1 MSKDEHFGRH
11 FLGGLLRLS
20 PLDSAKYLYL
30 TVWLRPLTIQL
41 LKDNYIPEF
50 IYRHLLSQ
58 QLSYKSVNVHKV
70 ESAGFMSSC
79 HLPFV
84 VGQRSFSPA
93 CHYAC
98 TEQCDYVLFG
108 GSIMLWAHRKCEGVE
123 WYSSSTMTSFKH
135 QIPAVSI
142 SGFFSWN
149 DRWMW
154 IAVAAHSIQSN
165 DRLTAAIHM

>member
-79 HLPFV
+79 VIFPLWCDSALSLRHV
-84 VGQRSFSPA
+84 TMPA
-93 CHYAC
+93 
-98 TEQCDYVLFG
+98 
-108 GSIMLWAHRKCEGVE
+108 
-123 WYSSSTMTSFKH
+123 
-135 QIPAVSI
+135 
-142 SGFFSWN
+142 
-149 DRWMW
+149 
-154 IAVAAHSIQSN
+154 QSN
-165 DRLTAAIHM
+165 VIMYSLVGP